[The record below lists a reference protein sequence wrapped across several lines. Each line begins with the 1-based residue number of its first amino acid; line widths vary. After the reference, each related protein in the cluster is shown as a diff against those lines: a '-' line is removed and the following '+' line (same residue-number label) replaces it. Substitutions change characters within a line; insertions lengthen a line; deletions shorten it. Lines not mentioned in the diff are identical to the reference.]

1 MFGKQRDVFVYNKT
15 KETFLAFRVKV
26 ADSIF
31 GRLIGLLG
39 RRSLQPD
46 SGVWIVPANAVHTI
60 GMLFTFDLVLV
71 DKNFKVVGLRE
82 LVRPF
87 RITLPERKAES
98 VLELPAHTIFRS
110 RTQVGDQLL
119 IERYEARKPSKIGI
133 AGPVGVQAPP
143 AEIEPAAQRQAAVP
157 IAPQSSRARFRAQ
170 AWRQPKF
177 ANSVFVRRAI
187 RIQVARVPFTLGR
200 TGVASSPF
208 RRRIDLASTTK
219 PPRRVSHR
227 SVPSGSLSSRRTSH
241 RTYFRSS
248 FLISLGVGRF
258 TSVMWIESLSEYT

>member
-26 ADSIF
+26 ADSVL

-46 SGVWIVPANAVHTI
+46 SGVWIVPANAIHTI

-110 RTQVGDQLL
+110 RTQIGDQLL
-119 IERYEARKPSKIGI
+119 IERYEARKPSKPGMDI
-133 AGPVGVQAPP
+133 GVQPP
-143 AEIEPAAQRQAAVP
+143 AEITPALPHKPAVP
-157 IAPQSSRARFRAQ
+157 VAPQSSRAEI
-170 AWRQPKF
+170 
-177 ANSVFVRRAI
+177 S
-187 RIQVARVPFTLGR
+187 
-200 TGVASSPF
+200 
-208 RRRIDLASTTK
+208 
-219 PPRRVSHR
+219 
-227 SVPSGSLSSRRTSH
+227 
-241 RTYFRSS
+241 RSS
-248 FLISLGVGRF
+248 VAATKIR
-258 TSVMWIESLSEYT
+258 